1 MHNDKI
7 IYKEESFNIQG
18 AIFEV
23 YREIGC
29 GFLESVYQ
37 ECLETELR
45 SRNIPFESQK
55 ELKLFYKGREIKQ
68 TFKPDLICYDKII
81 IELKAIKE
89 ISKVHKAQLV
99 NYLKTSGMKVGLL
112 VNFGNY
118 PKASINRFVN

>member
-1 MHNDKI
+1 MHNHKI

-37 ECLETELR
+37 ECLEAELR
-45 SRNIPFESQK
+45 TRNIPFESQK
-55 ELKLFYKGREIKQ
+55 ELKLFYKGCELKQ

-89 ISKVHKAQLV
+89 ISKIHKAQVV
-99 NYLKTSGMKVGLL
+99 N
-112 VNFGNY
+112 
-118 PKASINRFVN
+118 